1 MTATGIIS
9 ILDTIL
15 FGLAGLWG
23 LIVLFKNAS
32 VAWKWIALAAIIWAI
47 TSVFIL
53 YLPSVANIKVLS
65 VKIIPVTQRLGMGFS
80 LFFGLL
86 NYHR

>member
-1 MTATGIIS
+1 MTAASIIT
-9 ILDTIL
+9 IIDTIL

-53 YLPSVANIKVLS
+53 YLPSVANIRVLS
-65 VKIIPVTQRLGMGFS
+65 IKIIPVTQRLGMGFC
-80 LFFGLL
+80 LLFGLL
-86 NYHR
+86 NYRK